1 MLGALQFYQLRKEL
15 VDSGK
20 VPQKEFH
27 DRIMKE
33 GNMPVEVLRA
43 LFLEKKLDKGGFESE
58 WRFYGRLDE
67 DEKDVA

>member
-15 VDSGK
+15 VDSRK

-27 DRIMKE
+27 DRILKE

-43 LFLEKKLDKGGFESE
+43 LLMDEKLDHKGFEAE
-58 WRFYGRLDE
+58 WRFYDKLD
-67 DEKDVA
+67 KKV